1 MAANAIGA
9 SFPRER
15 ISMFIPFLAASIVI
29 AAFIKMGAMSVQI
42 FMLTIALKTLLVLV
56 IAAAVYMLWQ
66 QRKVK
71 LVVK

>member
-1 MAANAIGA
+1 
-9 SFPRER
+9 
-15 ISMFIPFLAASIVI
+15 MFIPFLAASIVI
-29 AAFIKMGAMSVQI
+29 AAFTKMGAMSVQL

>member
-1 MAANAIGA
+1 
-9 SFPRER
+9 
-15 ISMFIPFLAASIVI
+15 MFIPSLAASIVI